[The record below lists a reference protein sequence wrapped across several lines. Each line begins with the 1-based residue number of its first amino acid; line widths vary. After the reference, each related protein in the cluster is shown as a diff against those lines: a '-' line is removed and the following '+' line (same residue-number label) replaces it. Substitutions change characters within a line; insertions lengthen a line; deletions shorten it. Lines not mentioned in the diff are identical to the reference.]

1 MLPLNWPANPQLLPS
16 PMVPESAR
24 RINMKWYIVIAGAIF
39 VTLLIYW
46 SFHQDVYRVEACVN
60 FHGRS
65 HCAQASGRTQAEAVR
80 SAQEIDCELLASGRD
95 ENIAC
100 LDEQPSSVRSVAA
113 K

>member
-1 MLPLNWPANPQLLPS
+1 MAPDP
-16 PMVPESAR
+16 VRR
-24 RINMKWYIVIAGAIF
+24 RINMKWYILIGGAIF
-39 VTLLIYW
+39 VILLVYS
-46 SFHQDVYRVEACVN
+46 SFRQSVYRVEACVN
-60 FHGRS
+60 FRGRS

-100 LDEQPSSVRSVAA
+100 LDEQPSSVRTIPS

>member
-1 MLPLNWPANPQLLPS
+1 MAPD
-16 PMVPESAR
+16 SAR

-39 VTLLIYW
+39 VILLVYS
-46 SFHQDVYRVEACVN
+46 SFHQSVYRVEACVN

-80 SAQEIDCELLASGRD
+80 SAQEIDCELLANGRD

-100 LDEQPSSVRSVAA
+100 LDEQPSSVRAIPS

>member
-1 MLPLNWPANPQLLPS
+1 
-16 PMVPESAR
+16 MVPDTARR

-39 VTLLIYW
+39 VILLVYS
-46 SFHQDVYRVEACVN
+46 SFHQSIYRVEACVN
-60 FHGRS
+60 FRGRA

-80 SAQEIDCELLASGRD
+80 SAQEIDCELLADGRD

-100 LDEQPSSVRSVAA
+100 LDEQPSSVRAIPS

>member
-1 MLPLNWPANPQLLPS
+1 MAPD
-16 PMVPESAR
+16 SARR

-39 VTLLIYW
+39 VILLVYS
-46 SFHQDVYRVEACVN
+46 SFHQSVYRVEACVN

-65 HCAQASGRTQAEAVR
+65 HCAQASGRTEAEAVR
-80 SAQEIDCELLASGRD
+80 GAQEIDCELLANGRN

-100 LDEQPSSVRSVAA
+100 LDEQPSSVRSIPS